1 MDIGD
6 ILLKISF
13 ILCVALYP
21 LLMYMSNNSDKAD
34 ERDII
39 KKIKERRNKKCHL
52 QRNVIDVENCT
63 NIIRKVIKYKA
74 TQ

>member
-21 LLMYMSNNSDKAD
+21 LLIYVSNNSDKAD
-34 ERDII
+34 DKDIL
-39 KKIKERRNKKCHL
+39 KQLKERRNQRRNRRKK
-52 QRNVIDVENCT
+52 
-63 NIIRKVIKYKA
+63 
-74 TQ
+74 